1 MAILDATALQQVL
14 KVQYTQ
20 AKVNNL
26 CYPESPVFALMKKE
40 TDFGGK
46 VEQVAFQFGSPQAR
60 GFAFGVGLG
69 NMSTSLYDAVSV
81 PRVKDY
87 SFAQISGEMI
97 DAAAKDQYSLLNGLK
112 REIDNA
118 MYTCARSI
126 ANGLFSAGGGA
137 RGQIASTT
145 TLGSTTLQLADPNS
159 VVNFEK
165 NMVLNL
171 SATDG
176 TTGAK
181 RTGTLTVVS
190 VNRDTGALTLNAN
203 ISTVTGAAL
212 LDYVF
217 QNGDFEATRQG
228 ITGLPGWLPLVAP
241 VGGDNFFGL
250 DRSQDPTRL
259 AGVRWIAST
268 PGANPGG
275 PIEET
280 LIKCAA
286 RLKREGGK
294 PDTVV
299 LNPFDWANLVVA
311 IGSKV
316 VIADEKLPD
325 AQVGVRTITLQG
337 PSGPMKIVSEANCP
351 TGTFFMLTMSTWR
364 FKTLLGAPRILNAD
378 GLQMAR
384 DATTDSYIL
393 RIGYYGNI
401 LCDAPGW
408 NAVGT
413 L

>member
-1 MAILDATALQQVL
+1 MAILDSTALQQVL

-20 AKVNNL
+20 TKVNNL
-26 CYPESPVFALMKKE
+26 CYPESPFFAKVKKE

-69 NMSTSLYDAVSV
+69 NMSTSAYDAVSI
-81 PRVKDY
+81 PRIKDY
-87 SFAQISGEMI
+87 SFAQITGEMI
-97 DAAAKDQYSLLNGLK
+97 DAASSDKFSLLNGLK

-137 RGQIASTT
+137 RGQIDVST
-145 TLGSTTLQLADPNS
+145 TLGSAVLKLKDPNS

-165 NMVLNL
+165 GMVLNL
-171 SATDG
+171 GSTDG
-176 TTGAK
+176 TSGAK
-181 RTGTLTVVS
+181 RAGTLTVAS
-190 VNRDTGALTLNAN
+190 VDRDLGW
-203 ISTVTGAAL
+203 ITVTGNITAGIAAAASQ
-212 LDYVF
+212 DYIF
-217 QNGDFEATRQG
+217 QNGDFEATKQG
-228 ITGLPGWLPLVAP
+228 LTGLPGWLPLVAP
-241 VGGDNFFGL
+241 TAGDNFFGL
-250 DRSQDPTRL
+250 DRSQDATRL
-259 AGVRWIAST
+259 AGLRFSST
-268 PGANPGG
+268 AGG

-286 RLKREGGK
+286 RLVRAGGK
-294 PDTVV
+294 PDVV
-299 LNPFDWANLVVA
+299 VMNPLDYANLVVA
-311 IGSKV
+311 LGSKV
-316 VIADEKLPD
+316 IIQDEKLPD
-325 AQVGVRTITLQG
+325 ATIGIRTLKLQG
-337 PSGPMKIVSEANCP
+337 PKGPLDVICEANCP
-351 TGTFFMLTMSTWR
+351 TGYFYMLTMSSWR

-393 RIGYYGNI
+393 RIGFYGN
-401 LCDAPGW
+401 LMCDAPGW